1 MCKTKAQTRSGLINM
16 QLARSG
22 GFGSRFSMIEEAQ
35 LSVAEGTPPYGY
47 EPANKKTE
55 RLGFADYL
63 LLGTDGKP
71 LAVVEAKRSSRDP
84 LAGKRQAEG

>member
-1 MCKTKAQTRSGLINM
+1 M

-22 GFGSRFSMIEEAQ
+22 WFGSRFSIIEEAP
-35 LSVAEGTPPYGY
+35 LSVAEDCLPYGY
-47 EPANKKTE
+47 QPANKKAE

-71 LAVVEAKRSSRDP
+71 LAVVEKN
-84 LAGKRQAEG
+84 E